1 MVLKSIF
8 LICGTGDLSFA
19 ITIRIQ
25 IPLIPTRGGEM
36 WEEQFLQQA
45 FVRRGTVGKRSISMV
60 KSWKLHLSG
69 TTLGKSSIM
78 YKLRELGENSEKLFH
93 EGACLGGLR
102 SLKMHLAVPEPGV
115 GLQLCFRGVGL
126 GDLLKKAHL
135 EGWCCSQF
143 RDAQLQGFRPGKEFP
158 FWLQETST
166 GREGQKMLLRKGKVL
181 LCVREG

>member
-1 MVLKSIF
+1 
-8 LICGTGDLSFA
+8 
-19 ITIRIQ
+19 
-25 IPLIPTRGGEM
+25 M